1 MRPFNQQVG
10 VVGSG
15 IMGAGIAQVAAAA
28 GCDVRLFDAR
38 PEAVTRAL
46 EGIDRSLKQLL
57 EKQKIT
63 SQAAQAI
70 HSRIHPMPAAEQ
82 LAGVDLIVEA
92 VVEELNVKQE
102 VFAGLEKLVGAECI
116 LASNTSSFSISAIA
130 AGLQVPG
137 RLVGMHFF
145 NPVGV
150 MKLVEVVSGLQ
161 TDSGVADR
169 TYEIAGAWGKKP
181 VHVKS
186 TPGFIVNRVA
196 RPFYGESLRLLQEN
210 AATPSTLDAI
220 MRESGGFRMGP
231 FELMDLIGLDTNFA
245 VTRSLYEAFFQE
257 PRFKP
262 SMIQQEMVYAGLTG
276 RKSGRGFYE
285 YAQGAKPASP
295 DTEPLAAPPERIT
308 VAKNPLAESIAS
320 RLPAGMK
327 SIACSAADGRMF
339 EAGDA
344 AIYLTDGRPASKRAF
359 EIGVPNVVVLDL
371 ALKFQSASRIAIAK
385 ADSCSESAYRSAVG
399 FFQQAGYAVSRLDD
413 APGLAVMRTVAMLVN
428 EAADIVAA
436 GVCSS
441 DAVDIAMQNG
451 VNYPLG
457 PFGWAS
463 LIGIETI
470 HTVLTNLAAHYGE
483 DKYRVSPA
491 IQRKMWSRNPGG

>member
-1 MRPFNQQVG
+1 MRCQV
-10 VVGSG
+10 
-15 IMGAGIAQVAAAA
+15 
-28 GCDVRLFDAR
+28 FDAR

-46 EGIDRSLKQLL
+46 EGIDRSLEQLL

-92 VVEELNVKQE
+92 VVEDLNVKRE
-102 VFAGLEKLVGAECI
+102 LFAGLEKFVGAECI

-161 TDSGVADR
+161 TDSAVAER

-186 TPGFIVNRVA
+186 APGFIVNRVA
-196 RPFYGESLRLLQEN
+196 RPFYGEGL
-210 AATPSTLDAI
+210 
-220 MRESGGFRMGP
+220 ESPAGKCCDTGYSRCHHALNLAGSNRP
-231 FELMDLIGLDTNFA
+231 VQLMDLIGLTANFA

-276 RKSGRGFYE
+276 RKSGRGSYE
-285 YAQGAKPASP
+285 YSQGAKPASP
-295 DTEPLAAPPERIT
+295 QHRTAGRTSRTHNRRQKSIGGVDGFP
-308 VAKNPLAESIAS
+308 IAS
-320 RLPAGMK
+320 R
-327 SIACSAADGRMF
+327 D
-339 EAGDA
+339 
-344 AIYLTDGRPASKRAF
+344 
-359 EIGVPNVVVLDL
+359 
-371 ALKFQSASRIAIAK
+371 
-385 ADSCSESAYRSAVG
+385 
-399 FFQQAGYAVSRLDD
+399 
-413 APGLAVMRTVAMLVN
+413 
-428 EAADIVAA
+428 
-436 GVCSS
+436 
-441 DAVDIAMQNG
+441 
-451 VNYPLG
+451 
-457 PFGWAS
+457 
-463 LIGIETI
+463 
-470 HTVLTNLAAHYGE
+470 
-483 DKYRVSPA
+483 
-491 IQRKMWSRNPGG
+491 